1 MNDVR
6 LIDKAA
12 CDRLRAEIEAAGLA
26 LDSSAGDRQLQ
37 MLPLVL
43 RHLGR
48 RGLATLEGQALGY
61 MRLATRV
68 ADIEAAGYRVHHG
81 RENVIAD
88 DGVTHRGMSR
98 YFLLGEPRRQRGL
111 FEGGAV

>member
-61 MRLATRV
+61 MRIATRIS
-68 ADIEAAGYRVHHG
+68 DIREGGYRVHRG
-81 RENVIAD
+81 QEDVIAD
-88 DGVTHRGMSR
+88 DGVLHRNMAR
-98 YFLLGEPRRQRGL
+98 YFLLGEPGRQRRL
-111 FEGGAV
+111 FEGGPA